1 MTLTRIF
8 VLTQEHQ
15 SLVREITT
23 PSLSAFITAC
33 LQTITIRSVSQASS
47 KPRINGL
54 LTETILQA
62 LIKLLP
68 YHPSGFRPFIVQIRG
83 LLAPLVAP
91 TPSSL
96 TELLGSEELRPVPWQ
111 STSDLAQMLYAV
123 LPQCAPK
130 NTANEEWNRTVR
142 TITTGIHRTADHIF
156 RAVLEDKALYVRY
169 SSAVEN
175 ATTFGKVVF
184 DDCKDE
190 LGLPG
195 WRGIHAGSERMRG
208 LLQLLRAHVASPT
221 PLALSLPIESI
232 LSAISRLL
240 SVWES
245 VSMGTVTA
253 VRLNPEIS
261 RDERENLLLT
271 LPSIHAS
278 AVQVLRVLLSRM
290 QETSMT
296 FARGV
301 LERLLWIFER
311 TKDKME
317 IRSSTYEGVA
327 PILNLIG
334 PSISKSTIPALT
346 SLLRAACND
355 ILPFGDEAR
364 GTSNQGTNRTSK
376 KSGDSMNNNA
386 DSYLKQSN
394 RTEADSCKS
403 SASYEAAAAL
413 LPLTLSKL
421 LSQHLNS
428 EIRGLIDRTAI
439 LIDHEETMLASVLHP
454 PRAQRKSK
462 NVSSIMPLLARA
474 HPGAPSVEAI
484 LRPRMPVIQNK
495 RSESDEVESD
505 VDEDLLVDQYQ
516 SKLASE
522 PTKTIPSFGQ
532 TQLRGLRNNDLSM
545 QQEAPAPW
553 TVKYQSPILPET
565 SRVVETMKRGRD
577 IPVNPDAESSK
588 ELQSEWNEESGNK
601 RQRTD
606 VPLPD
611 STVQKDELV
620 QDKSGL
626 FNSTEASATQDLPT
640 MNTVSETRADIAD
653 DSDNDSDRSFEI
665 PPIVLDLDTD
675 DDEEEEDDEGDE
687 R

>member
-1 MTLTRIF
+1 M
-8 VLTQEHQ
+8 
-15 SLVREITT
+15 
-23 PSLSAFITAC
+23 
-33 LQTITIRSVSQASS
+33 
-47 KPRINGL
+47 
-54 LTETILQA
+54 TETILQA

-91 TPSSL
+91 APSSL
-96 TELLGSEELRPVPWQ
+96 TELMGSEGLRPLPWQ
-111 STSDLAQMLYAV
+111 STSDLAQRLYSI
-123 LPQCAPK
+123 LSQCAPK
-130 NTANEEWNRTVR
+130 NTANEEWNRAVR

-156 RAVLEDKALYVRY
+156 RAVLEEKALSVPY

-221 PLALSLPIESI
+221 SLALGLPVESI

-245 VSMGTVTA
+245 VSMGTVTP

-261 RDERENLLLT
+261 RDEREALWLT

-278 AVQVLRVLLSRM
+278 AVQVLRVMLSRM

-296 FARGV
+296 FLQGV
-301 LERLLWIFER
+301 IERLLWIFER
-311 TKDKME
+311 TKDQME

-334 PSISKSTIPALT
+334 PSISKSTIPPLM

-355 ILPFGDEAR
+355 VLPFRDESRA
-364 GTSNQGTNRTSK
+364 TSNQGTNSTSK
-376 KSGDSMNNNA
+376 KSGDRMNNNA
-386 DSYLKQSN
+386 DSYLKQPN
-394 RTEADSCKS
+394 RTEADSYKS
-403 SASYEAAAAL
+403 SMSYEAAAAL

-421 LSQHLNS
+421 LSQQLNS

-439 LIDHEETMLASVLHP
+439 LINHEESMIASVLHP
-454 PRAQRKSK
+454 PKAQRKSK

-474 HPGAPSVEAI
+474 HPEAPSVEAI
-484 LRPRMPVIQNK
+484 LRPRMPIIQDK
-495 RSESDEVESD
+495 RNESDEVESD
-505 VDEDLLVDQYQ
+505 IDENLLMDRYR
-516 SKLASE
+516 SNLASE
-522 PTKTIPSFGQ
+522 RTETILSPGQ
-532 TQLRGLRNNDLSM
+532 PQMRSVGNNDLPMS
-545 QQEAPAPW
+545 QEAPAPW
-553 TVKYQSPILPET
+553 TVKYQSPSLPGT
-565 SRVVETMKRGRD
+565 NMMVESMKRARD
-577 IPVNPDAESSK
+577 IPVNPDAENST
-588 ELQSEWNEESGNK
+588 ELQPTWNRESGNK
-601 RQRTD
+601 RQRTHM
-606 VPLPD
+606 PLPD
-611 STVQKDELV
+611 STVQQDDVV
-620 QDKSGL
+620 QDQPGL
-626 FNSTEASATQDLPT
+626 VNNAEVSATQDLPT
-640 MNTVSETRADIAD
+640 MNTVSETRAGNANDSNS
-653 DSDNDSDRSFEI
+653 DSDGSFEI

-675 DDEEEEDDEGDE
+675 EDDEDEGDE
-687 R
+687 G